1 VKIMLFANT
10 AWYLYNFRLGTA
22 LRLRELGHD
31 VLLASPADAYADRF
45 GRHDLRWREVPMC
58 RGRLDPLREA
68 RTVRATLAA
77 LRDERPDV
85 LHNFTLRCAVYGAFA
100 ARLVG
105 VPSVVNAIT
114 GMGYVYA
121 GDDALA
127 RTLRPVLTFLMRRTL
142 DRRASLLVLQNPDDA
157 AAVARAGLVDPL
169 RIRVIRGSG
178 VDTERF
184 HPVPHEEGRLRV
196 VLASRLLREK
206 GVEEFVEA
214 ARLLR
219 RSGLDIDFV
228 LSGAPDPGNPH
239 SIPPGRLEAWR
250 AEGIVDCVGHV
261 DDMAALLGTADV
273 MVLPSYYGEGV
284 PRSLIEG
291 AAAGL
296 AIVTTDRPG
305 CREVVPVDGVDGLRV
320 PCRDPVALADAIAR
334 LDADR
339 GLLHRL
345 GARARAN
352 AVAHFDQSIVVEQT
366 LRLYAE
372 LLACQQLRAAMVSR
386 ARAAEELAR

>member
-1 VKIMLFANT
+1 MKIMLFANT

-22 LRLRELGHD
+22 IRLRELGHD
-31 VLLASPADAYADRF
+31 VLLASPSDPYASRF
-45 GRHDLRWREVPMC
+45 ERHGLRWREVPMC
-58 RGRLDPLREA
+58 RGRVDPLREA
-68 RTVRATLAA
+68 RTVRAIVAA

-100 ARLVG
+100 ARVVG
-105 VPSVVNAIT
+105 IPSVVNAIT

-121 GDDALA
+121 GDDSLA
-127 RTLRPVLTFLMRRTL
+127 RVLRPLLTFLMRRTL
-142 DRRASLLVLQNPDDA
+142 DRRSSLLVLQNPDDA
-157 AAVARAGLVDPL
+157 AAVARAGLVDLL

-219 RSGLDIDFV
+219 RGGRDIDVV

-239 SIPPGRLEAWR
+239 SIAPERVAAWH
-250 AEGIVDCVGHV
+250 AEGIVRCVGHV
-261 DDMAALLGTADV
+261 DDMASLLATADV

-296 AIVTTDRPG
+296 AIVTTDMPG
-305 CREVVPVDGVDGLRV
+305 CREVVVRDGVDGLLV
-320 PCRDPVALADAIAR
+320 PCKDAASLANAIAR

-339 GLLHRL
+339 PLLRRL
-345 GARARAN
+345 ASRARAN
-352 AVAHFDQSIVVEQT
+352 AVAHFDQSIVIDQT

-372 LLACQQLRAAMVSR
+372 LLGCQQLRAAAVSP
-386 ARAAEELAR
+386 APAEEPAR

>member
-1 VKIMLFANT
+1 MLFANT

-22 LRLRELGHD
+22 LRLHELGHD
-31 VLLASPADAYADRF
+31 VLLASPPDAYAERF
-45 GRHDLRWREVPMC
+45 ADHGLRWREVPMC
-58 RGRLDPLREA
+58 RGHLDPLREA
-68 RTVRATLAA
+68 RTVRATVSA
-77 LRDERPDV
+77 LRDEQPDV
-85 LHNFTLRCAVYGAFA
+85 LHNFTLRCAVYGSFA
-100 ARLVG
+100 ARIAG

-127 RTLRPVLTFLMRRTL
+127 HALRPVLTFLMRRTL
-142 DRRASLLVLQNPDDA
+142 DRRSSLLVLQNPDDA

-178 VDTERF
+178 VDTGRF
-184 HPVPHEEGRLRV
+184 HPVPHPEGRLRV

-214 ARLLR
+214 ARLLKR
-219 RSGLDIDFV
+219 AGRDIDFV

-239 SIPPGRLEAWR
+239 SISPERVASWNH
-250 AEGIVDCVGHV
+250 EGVVRWVGHV
-261 DDMAALLGTADV
+261 DDMASLLATADV

-296 AIVTTDRPG
+296 AIVTTNRPG
-305 CREVVPVDGVDGLRV
+305 CREVVATDGVDGLHV
-320 PCRDPVALADAIAR
+320 PCKDAVALADAIVR

-339 GLLHRL
+339 SLLHRL
-345 GARARAN
+345 ATRARAN
-352 AVAHFDQSIVVEQT
+352 AVAHFDQSIVIDQT
-366 LRLYAE
+366 LRVYGE
-372 LLACQQLRAAMVSR
+372 LVGCQQLGAAMVTP
-386 ARAAEELAR
+386 ARVAGGSVH

>member
-1 VKIMLFANT
+1 MKIMLFANT
-10 AWYLYNFRLGTA
+10 AWYLYNFRLGMA
-22 LRLRELGHD
+22 VRLREMGHD
-31 VLLASPADAYADRF
+31 VLLASPLDAYASRF
-45 GRHDLRWREVPMC
+45 QRYDLRWREVPMC
-58 RGRLDPLREA
+58 RGHLDPLREA
-68 RTVRATLAA
+68 HTVRATIAA
-77 LRDERPDV
+77 LREERPDV

-105 VPSVVNAIT
+105 TPSVVNAIT

-127 RTLRPVLTFLMRRTL
+127 RVLRPVLTFLMRRTL
-142 DRRASLLVLQNPDDA
+142 DRRSSLLVLQNPDDA
-157 AAVARAGLVDPL
+157 ASVARAGLVDPL

-184 HPVPHEEGRLRV
+184 HPVPHAEGRLCV

-214 ARLLR
+214 ARLLGR
-219 RSGLDIDFV
+219 GGHDIDFV

-239 SIPPGRLEAWR
+239 SITPDQLDTWR
-250 AEGIVDCVGHV
+250 AEGIVRCIGQV
-261 DDMAALLGTADV
+261 DDMASLLATADI

-305 CREVVPVDGVDGLRV
+305 CREVVALDGVDGMRV
-320 PCRDPVALADAIAR
+320 PCKDAHAVAEAIAR
-334 LDADR
+334 LDEDR
-339 GLLHRL
+339 PLLRRL
-345 GARARAN
+345 ASRARAN
-352 AVAHFDQSIVVEQT
+352 AVAHFDQSIVMEQT
-366 LRLYAE
+366 LRVYAE
-372 LLACQQLRAAMVSR
+372 LLACQQLRTAVVSPVP
-386 ARAAEELAR
+386 AAEEPAR